1 MGTNGRYETAGL
13 LTQESLPRSFR
24 TGCRCRAAHALVTWT
39 GATTERATVKAAV
52 VRSFDRPLEDVNH
65 AVDQV
70 LDEARPSHGW
80 CSR

>member
-1 MGTNGRYETAGL
+1 MSGRPRAGDMDW
-13 LTQESLPRSFR
+13 SN
-24 TGCRCRAAHALVTWT
+24 H
-39 GATTERATVKAAV
+39 RATVKAAV